1 MCLCE
6 EGVLSFYSSSIGP
19 HNGDLYSTRGSVA
32 LGWRST
38 SDVVHRDIESC
49 VVVPLVWR
57 TVLFVRHTGPCS
69 ESAAHIFVV
78 VRSGSRGSVTQCGHA
93 ARGLAYR
100 HEPMSLAGVCRHTPG
115 IGVSVLSFPVYG
127 SL

>member
-1 MCLCE
+1 METCILLA
-6 EGVLSFYSSSIGP
+6 GVLPSGGVVLLTSS
-19 HNGDLYSTRGSVA
+19 
-32 LGWRST
+32 
-38 SDVVHRDIESC
+38 IESC

-57 TVLFVRHTGPCS
+57 TVLFVRHTHTGPCS

-93 ARGLAYR
+93 ARDLAYR
-100 HEPMSLAGVCRHTPG
+100 HEPMSLVVVCRHTPS